1 MLLARGGEPVRW
13 TAALGWACTWALGA
27 ALGVALGGYL
37 TLTSG
42 AGAPG
47 QSALDPT
54 TDLVILPIAAF
65 GIVFALHLG
74 GQLVLGVIRGRRVA
88 QPQSERYHRD
98 EEPTE

>member
-1 MLLARGGEPVRW
+1 MLLTRDGKPVRW
-13 TAALGWACTWALGA
+13 AAAAGWASTWALGA

-54 TDLVILPIAAF
+54 TDLVTLPIIAF
-65 GIVFALHLG
+65 GIVFTTHLG
-74 GQLVLGVIRGRRVA
+74 GQLLFSALRGGRVSR
-88 QPQSERYHRD
+88 PESERDQRD
-98 EEPTE
+98 KESTE